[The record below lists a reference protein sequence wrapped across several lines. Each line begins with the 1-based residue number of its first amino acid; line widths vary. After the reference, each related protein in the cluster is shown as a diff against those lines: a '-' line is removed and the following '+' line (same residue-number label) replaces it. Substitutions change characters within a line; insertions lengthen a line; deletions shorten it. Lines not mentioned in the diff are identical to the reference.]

1 MQINSLTSKINL
13 PMNHSESISLSNFNI
28 VLKHL
33 IVNISRLDNA
43 SSLALITAVL
53 HYKWLE
59 IPSTSKNT
67 SDFTRFLELY
77 AQFIGVLVSSFPKY
91 LHEVIKK
98 IVKEFP
104 DIDDDT
110 YPHHKILN
118 RIINFTPTCISSI
131 PPVLAKNLPH
141 HLSASTAEITNFMR
155 NSMKLIS
162 YCPDLQFSI
171 WQMVVECCIKLDVE
185 LQNEL
190 DDLDDDSIEELING
204 DANEI
209 DDEDL
214 ENDDEDEDDDDE
226 EEDDDEEDGEVYT
239 VTSTTNIKKLVSKLD
254 STLELLLT
262 TTLTSF
268 SREEIETGSGV
279 TLFNTLTS
287 LFRTHILPTHFTKS
301 IQFLLFH
308 ISQYQPE
315 LADAY
320 LVLLIDVAFNPN
332 EITEKRLKALQ
343 YLSSYIARAK
353 NLTKNQI
360 VFVTSYL
367 IGWINK
373 YITERE
379 HEVFDFTGENSSG
392 GMERFKLFYAAFQAL
407 LYIFCFRH
415 KHLTKEADDISDN
428 DSEWECE
435 IDKFFQRVIIAK
447 FNPLKYCD
455 ETVVFIFAKIAT
467 KLNVCYCYFIIENN
481 KRERM
486 LQGNSTL
493 PSAVGNFR
501 HKQEFLDFEAYFP
514 FDPLVLPTCKKIISK
529 NYIEWSEVNPSNDD
543 DDDEDD
549 SGSHPEEDDDEE
561 DDDDEDDDDEEDLE
575 AGDAKDDEAESAD
588 EDSDEEIAS
597 DEEK

>member
-13 PMNHSESISLSNFNI
+13 PISHSESISLSNFNI

-43 SSLALITAVL
+43 SSLALVTAVL
-53 HYKWLE
+53 NYKWLE
-59 IPSTSKNT
+59 IPSHMKSANEFAK
-67 SDFTRFLELY
+67 FLELY

-110 YPHHKILN
+110 YPHHKILS
-118 RIINFTPTCISSI
+118 RIINFTPTCINSI

-141 HLSASTAEITNFMR
+141 HLSASTSEITNFMK
-155 NSMKLIS
+155 NSMKLIT
-162 YCPDLQFSI
+162 YCPDLQFSV
-171 WQMVVECCIKLDVE
+171 WKMVVECCIKLDVE

-209 DDEDL
+209 EEQGAQIEDNDDGNNINDED
-214 ENDDEDEDDDDE
+214 
-226 EEDDDEEDGEVYT
+226 DDDEEDGEVYT

-254 STLELLLT
+254 STLELLLAT
-262 TTLTSF
+262 TSSSF
-268 SREEIETGSGV
+268 SREEIENGNGV
-279 TLFNTLTS
+279 PLFNTLTS

-320 LVLLIDVAFNPN
+320 LVLLIDVAFSPN

-353 NLTKNQI
+353 NLTKIQI

-415 KHLTKEADDISDN
+415 KHLTKESDNISDS

-493 PSAVGNFR
+493 PSAIGNFR

-514 FDPLVLPTCKKIISK
+514 FDPLVLPSCKKIISR

-549 SGSHPEEDDDEE
+549 SGSHPEEDDDE
-561 DDDDEDDDDEEDLE
+561 DDEEDDEEDFE
-575 AGDAKDDEAESAD
+575 AVDAKDDEAESAD
-588 EDSDEEIAS
+588 EDSDEESAS
-597 DEEK
+597 DGEK